1 MDFSTKPRLKD
12 HRGTAIL
19 VASRIYEA
27 CKYYDLFQNA
37 STGFH
42 DKCAIVT
49 SHNPQAQDVTL
60 EETGA
65 NTETEKQFIYNTYT
79 ELLKDVNARPQMT
92 KTETYE
98 EQAKDLFKH
107 QPANMKLL
115 IVVDKLLTGFDAPSC
130 TYLYID
136 KSMKDHGLFQAI
148 CRTNRLDGEDKTF
161 GCVVDYKDLFLNL
174 INDKG
179 TGALQV
185 YSSELDNSD
194 GGGDPKV
201 LMQDR
206 LTKGRERLDHARE
219 AIVLL
224 CEPVQPPRSDLEHI
238 HYFCGNTEIP
248 EDLKNKETQRVALYK
263 ATASLVRAY
272 ANIADELESA
282 GYSTAEISRIK
293 QDIDHYVKLRE
304 VIRKASGETID
315 LKSYEADMRHLID
328 TYIEASHS
336 RKVSQFDDMG
346 LLELIVKL
354 GIDDAINRLP
364 EGIKGN
370 PGAVAETIA
379 NNVRSKIVK
388 DHLNDPAYYDRMS
401 ALLNEVIAD
410 LRAKRISYAEY
421 LKRVADI
428 AKNVETGH
436 ADDTPE
442 PLKKSPALRALYNN
456 LQNQPVVNTQVG
468 ENDPAVAGAYD
479 PVLKLAQAIDE
490 AVRRVRPDDWRGV
503 QAREQVIK
511 AALYGILK
519 DVAEVERIFLIV
531 KQQPEY

>member
-1 MDFSTKPRLKD
+1 M
-12 HRGTAIL
+12 
-19 VASRIYEA
+19 
-27 CKYYDLFQNA
+27 
-37 STGFH
+37 
-42 DKCAIVT
+42 
-49 SHNPQAQDVTL
+49 
-60 EETGA
+60 
-65 NTETEKQFIYNTYT
+65 
-79 ELLKDVNARPQMT
+79 
-92 KTETYE
+92 
-98 EQAKDLFKH
+98 
-107 QPANMKLL
+107 
-115 IVVDKLLTGFDAPSC
+115 
-130 TYLYID
+130 
-136 KSMKDHGLFQAI
+136 
-148 CRTNRLDGEDKTF
+148 
-161 GCVVDYKDLFLNL
+161 
-174 INDKG
+174 
-179 TGALQV
+179 
-185 YSSELDNSD
+185 
-194 GGGDPKV
+194 
-201 LMQDR
+201 
-206 LTKGRERLDHARE
+206 
-219 AIVLL
+219 
-224 CEPVQPPRSDLEHI
+224 
-238 HYFCGNTEIP
+238 
-248 EDLKNKETQRVALYK
+248 
-263 ATASLVRAY
+263 
-272 ANIADELESA
+272 
-282 GYSTAEISRIK
+282 
-293 QDIDHYVKLRE
+293 KLRE

-379 NNVRSKIVK
+379 NNVRSRIVK
-388 DHLNDPAYYDRMS
+388 DQMNDPAYYDRMS

-428 AKNVETGH
+428 AKNVKTGH

-456 LQNQPVVNTQVG
+456 LQNKPVVNTQVG
-468 ENDPAVAGAYD
+468 ENDPEVTGAYD